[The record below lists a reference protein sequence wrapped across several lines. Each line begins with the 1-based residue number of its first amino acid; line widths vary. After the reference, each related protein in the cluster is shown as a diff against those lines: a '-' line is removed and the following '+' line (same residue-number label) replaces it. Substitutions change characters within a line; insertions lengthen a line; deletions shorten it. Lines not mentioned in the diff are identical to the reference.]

1 MIEAIYFGFLLS
13 LSLIVSL
20 CIIDERIAFFL
31 YLQFQILRIELMKKW
46 IMFTLFRKTFIHD
59 WLMRRRIN
67 KLVKELQKEHKKD
80 G

>member
-1 MIEAIYFGFLLS
+1 MFEAIYFGFLLS

-59 WLMRRRIN
+59 WLMRRRID
-67 KLVKELQKEHKKD
+67 KIVKELQKEIKEN